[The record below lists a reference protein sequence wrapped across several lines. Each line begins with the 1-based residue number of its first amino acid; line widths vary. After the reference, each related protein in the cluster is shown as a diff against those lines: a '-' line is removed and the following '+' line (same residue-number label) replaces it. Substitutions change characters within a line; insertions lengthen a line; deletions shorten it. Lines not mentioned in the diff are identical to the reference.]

1 MGTNRNNP
9 FLNLINLH
17 DRLTRS
23 MENRGT
29 AMDMSDTQSG
39 SWSPV
44 VDVFETDVSLVIVA
58 ELPGLDKADV
68 NVTVEGDRLIIRGER
83 TRHMSVPGE
92 QTHRMERAHG
102 TFHRTFPLPSSVDTD
117 QITANQ
123 ENGILTI
130 TLPLDPSR
138 EPRRIPILRGN

>member
-23 MENRGT
+23 MENQGAPMEMT
-29 AMDMSDTQSG
+29 DHPSG

-44 VDVFETDVSLVIVA
+44 VDVFETKVSLVIVA
-58 ELPGLDKADV
+58 ELPGLDKQDV
-68 NVTVEGDRLIIRGER
+68 HVTVEADRLTIRGER
-83 TRHMSVPGE
+83 PLVPSGPGE
-92 QTHRMERAHG
+92 QTHRMERSHG
-102 TFHRTFPLPSSVDTD
+102 TFHRVFPLPASVDTN
-117 QITANQ
+117 QITATQ

-130 TLPLDPSR
+130 TLPLNQSR
-138 EPRRIPILRGN
+138 KPRHIPVLRGN